1 HTSQRVQA
9 RIGRASRQLPPQ
21 MPAPPSYQK
30 ANPSDQSVIIL
41 VLSSNTVPLS
51 VLDES
56 GQQTLPQRIWMVTG
70 VAQVDVFGSQKYA
83 VRIDVDPRQLAARSI
98 GIDEVANPQSNPNA
112 NLPPGK
118 TEG

>member
-1 HTSQRVQA
+1 M
-9 RIGRASRQLPPQ
+9 IGRASRQLPPQ

-51 VLDES
+51 VLDEY
-56 GQQTLPQRIWMVTG
+56 GQQTIAQRISMVTG

-98 GIDEVANPQSNPNA
+98 GIDEVANVDIERQRQ
-112 NLPPGK
+112 PPHRQHLR
-118 TEG
+118 